1 MNTFDK
7 YLFKKDNLLR
17 RRIEIDNSLY
27 EQLVKLTEIYDTSIN
42 KLVNIAIIEMIRTE
56 NVNVYEKINQIFAS
70 IHHVYKSNVL
80 IHTRN
85 GEIKTTIVGKSGNY
99 LLTLNGDKIN
109 MLDITDI
116 ERIWTLVQGDLTN
129 E

>member
-56 NVNVYEKINQIFAS
+56 NVNVYEKPENEIVEAYWETLHACDNWSETLCLNESCPHFAENKNY
-70 IHHVYKSNVL
+70 IRILQDYKTVCDMKKRFWREKFNR
-80 IHTRN
+80 T
-85 GEIKTTIVGKSGNY
+85 K
-99 LLTLNGDKIN
+99 
-109 MLDITDI
+109 
-116 ERIWTLVQGDLTN
+116 
-129 E
+129 